1 MKVLVTHTFRDINN
15 LSVVYKEGE
24 KHEFDDA
31 RAMRLIAA
39 GNAEAVKDEEPSVEG
54 SPAAEGN
61 GSPAAEDDEGTT
73 DDGVKRGRRKRN
85 VE

>member
-39 GNAEAVKDEEPSVEG
+39 GNAEAVKDEDPTVDG
-54 SPAAEGN
+54 SPDAEGN
-61 GSPAAEDDEGTT
+61 GSPADDEEGTT

>member
-39 GNAEAVKDEEPSVEG
+39 GNAEAVKDEEPTDGDSH
-54 SPAAEGN
+54 AAEGN
-61 GSPAAEDDEGTT
+61 GSPADDEEGTT
-73 DDGVKRGRRKRN
+73 DEGVKRGRRKRN

>member
-39 GNAEAVKDEEPSVEG
+39 GNAEAVKDEEPTDGDSH
-54 SPAAEGN
+54 AAD
-61 GSPAAEDDEGTT
+61 DDEGTT
-73 DDGVKRGRRKRN
+73 DEGVKRGRRKRN

>member
-39 GNAEAVKDEEPSVEG
+39 GNAEEVKDEEPTDG
-54 SPAAEGN
+54 DSPAA
-61 GSPAAEDDEGTT
+61 DDDADATT
-73 DDGVKRGRRKRN
+73 EEGVKRGRRKRN

>member
-24 KHEFDDA
+24 KHEFDDD
-31 RAMRLIAA
+31 RATRLIAA
-39 GNAEAVKDEEPSVEG
+39 GNAEAVKDEEPTDG
-54 SPAAEGN
+54 DSPAA
-61 GSPAAEDDEGTT
+61 DDEEGTT
-73 DDGVKRGRRKRN
+73 DEGVKRGRRKRN

>member
-15 LSVVYKEGE
+15 LSVVYKECE

-39 GNAEAVKDEEPSVEG
+39 GNAEAVKDEEPTDGDS
-54 SPAAEGN
+54 SAA
-61 GSPAAEDDEGTT
+61 ADDEEGTT
-73 DDGVKRGRRKRN
+73 EEGVKRGRRKRN

>member
-15 LSVVYKEGE
+15 LSVVYKDGE

-39 GNAEAVKDEEPSVEG
+39 GNAEAVKDEEPTVDG
-54 SPAAEGN
+54 SPAT
-61 GSPAAEDDEGTT
+61 DDEEGTT
-73 DDGVKRGRRKRN
+73 DEGVKRGRRKRN

>member
-39 GNAEAVKDEEPSVEG
+39 GNAEAVKDEEPTDG
-54 SPAAEGN
+54 NSPD
-61 GSPAAEDDEGTT
+61 SDDDADATT
-73 DDGVKRGRRKRN
+73 EEGVKRGRRKRN
-85 VE
+85 IE

>member
-39 GNAEAVKDEEPSVEG
+39 GNAEAVKDEEPTDG
-54 SPAAEGN
+54 NPTAA
-61 GSPAAEDDEGTT
+61 DDEEGTT
-73 DDGVKRGRRKRN
+73 EEGVKRGRRKRN

>member
-39 GNAEAVKDEEPSVEG
+39 GNAEAVKEEPSVKG
-54 SPAAEGN
+54 SPAAEGG
-61 GSPAAEDDEGTT
+61 GSPAADYDEGTT
-73 DDGVKRGRRKRN
+73 EEGVKRGRRKRN

>member
-39 GNAEAVKDEEPSVEG
+39 GNAEAVKDEDLTDG
-54 SPAAEGN
+54 DSPA
-61 GSPAAEDDEGTT
+61 SDDEEGTT
-73 DDGVKRGRRKRN
+73 DEGVKRGRRKRN

>member
-39 GNAEAVKDEEPSVEG
+39 GNAEAVKDEEPTDGDSLD
-54 SPAAEGN
+54 A
-61 GSPAAEDDEGTT
+61 DDEEGKT
-73 DDGVKRGRRKRN
+73 DEGVKRGRRKRN

>member
-1 MKVLVTHTFRDINN
+1 MKVLVTHTFRDIND

-24 KHEFDDA
+24 THEFDDA

-39 GNAEAVKDEEPSVEG
+39 GNAEAVKDEEPT
-54 SPAAEGN
+54 
-61 GSPAAEDDEGTT
+61 DDEDGTT